1 MPDKFVNLEKN
12 LKIKFKNR
20 DILKTAFIHRSYL
33 NEHSE
38 EKLPHNERLEFL
50 GDAVLGMV
58 VSEYLYRKFPKHP
71 EGDLTNFRSSI
82 VNAKTL
88 SIAASTLKLGGYLYL
103 SRGEEATGGRTRQ
116 FILANTF
123 ESLIGAIFLDLGL
136 DGAQKFI
143 EKVLLPYLSDI
154 IEKKLY
160 KDYKSK
166 FQEKTQEQT
175 GTTPSYKIME
185 ERGPD
190 HEKTFRTG
198 VFVGSKKIAE
208 GKGPSKQEAEQEA
221 ARKALENSYKTS

>member
-1 MPDKFVNLEKN
+1 MPDTLVNLEKN
-12 LKIKFKNR
+12 LNIKFKGR
-20 DILKTAFIHRSYL
+20 EIFKTAFIHRSYL
-33 NEHSE
+33 NEHPE

-50 GDAVLGMV
+50 GDAVLGMI
-58 VSEYLYRKFPKHP
+58 VSEYLYRKFPMHP

-88 SIAASTLKLGGYLYL
+88 SIAASTLKLGDYLFL

-136 DGAQKFI
+136 DETKKFI
-143 EKVLLPYLSDI
+143 EKALLPYLSDI

-175 GTTPSYKIME
+175 GTTPNYKIIE

-190 HEKTFRTG
+190 HAKTFRTG

-208 GKGPSKQEAEQEA
+208 GNGPNKQDAEQEA
-221 ARKALENSYKTS
+221 AKKALENYSKTS